1 MKINLKKISNLFLK
15 QHILVIGDVMID
27 KYLEGNVS
35 RISPEAPVP
44 IVELNKEFSHAGG
57 AANVAKNINGLGGMT
72 TLIGVVG
79 NDLEGHTLAK
89 FFDKDT
95 RINQQFIYD
104 KSRRT
109 SLKTRIVSDN
119 QQLIRLDYEDKNF
132 IKDEVVNQ
140 IIKKIEGISL
150 PIDGIIIQDYDK
162 GLLSEKLVSWIMFF
176 AKKNNIPVYID
187 PKNNL
192 YPCFSGA
199 RLFKPNLNEF
209 NYLFGDYND
218 FSKTSKEV
226 MLGNNFQIL
235 LVTKGNQGLSL
246 FSDQRELN
254 IPAIIKQVHDVSG
267 AGDTVIS
274 TFALCDSINLLPK
287 DSAYIANIAASI
299 VCEKPGVV
307 PITKDLLIDKAV
319 KYFE

>member
-1 MKINLKKISNLFLK
+1 MKLDLKKISNLFLK

-27 KYLEGNVS
+27 KYLEGDVS

-44 IVELNKEFSHAGG
+44 VLDVNREFSHAGG
-57 AANVAKNINGLGGMT
+57 AANVAKNINGLGGLT

-79 NDLEGHTLAK
+79 NDSEGRSLASL
-89 FFDKDT
+89 FDKNT

-104 KSRRT
+104 KNRRT

-132 IKDEVVNQ
+132 IKDEIVDQ
-140 IIKKIEGISL
+140 IIKKIEEITL
-150 PIDGIIIQDYDK
+150 PVDGIIIQDYDK
-162 GLLSEKLVSWIMFF
+162 GLFSEKLISWIMIY
-176 AKKNNIPVYID
+176 ARENDIPVYID

-218 FSKTSKEV
+218 FSKTSRKI
-226 MLGNNFQIL
+226 MLDNKFQIL

-246 FSDQRELN
+246 FTDQRELN

-274 TFALCDSINLLPK
+274 TFAICDCINLLPK
-287 DSAYIANIAASI
+287 ESAYIANIAASI

-307 PITKDLLIDKAV
+307 PITKDLLLEEAAKH
-319 KYFE
+319 FR